1 METPESYYRMRE
13 LELEFEGG
21 VPQGA
26 PTSPLL
32 SILALIRTVMARDKT
47 AMYADDGL
55 KASSEEN
62 WEPFKGFNEFQ
73 METGI
78 KVHPTKSG

>member
-1 METPESYYRMRE
+1 MNPKILEYSERRYHRIRE

-32 SILALIRTVMARDKT
+32 SIVALIRTVMAKDKT
-47 AMYADDGL
+47 TMYADDGV

-62 WEPFKGFNEFQ
+62 WEPFTSNEEF
-73 METGI
+73 
-78 KVHPTKSG
+78 